1 MGVQSVLDTS
11 SGMTNPGK
19 PEIILTSQD
28 HCVAASTSAG
38 RPPVRGLR
46 QSCKGLGPRIGS

>member
-11 SGMTNPGK
+11 SGMTNLGK